1 MKSEK
6 LHSGERLQSLDTLR
20 GMDML
25 FIMRGNEILIGLSLI
40 LPFPFFQQIAEQ
52 TDHVAW
58 NGCHLQDMIFPL
70 FLFIAGISFPLS
82 LASQRR
88 KGFSTGKVIRKIF
101 SRCLKLIIL
110 GILYNG
116 FLQFDF
122 ENMRFASV
130 LGRIGLAWAGAALI
144 FVFVEKNSIRVL
156 ITAFIL
162 LFYWLLLKYVPA
174 PDGAGADVFSMEGCL
189 VGWVDRQ
196 ILPGKLL
203 NGIHDPEGILST
215 LPAIST
221 ALLGML
227 TGEIVMK
234 KENVMTGKRK
244 VFFLVVTGLAL
255 TAFGLIWNK
264 VFPINKNLWS
274 SSFVCF
280 VGGISMVLF
289 ALMYYMV
296 DVLKCRK
303 WTLFFRV
310 IGMNSI
316 TIYMAQVFVKF
327 NYTSEAIFHGAISFL
342 PDNVQPL
349 FNAIV
354 YIAVCWGF
362 LYFLY
367 RQKIFLKV

>member
-1 MKSEK
+1 
-6 LHSGERLQSLDTLR
+6 
-20 GMDML
+20 MDML

-52 TDHVAW
+52 TNHVAW

-116 FLQFDF
+116 FLQFNF
-122 ENMRFASV
+122 GNMRFASV

-244 VFFLVVTGLAL
+244 VF
-255 TAFGLIWNK
+255 
-264 VFPINKNLWS
+264 
-274 SSFVCF
+274 
-280 VGGISMVLF
+280 
-289 ALMYYMV
+289 
-296 DVLKCRK
+296 
-303 WTLFFRV
+303 
-310 IGMNSI
+310 
-316 TIYMAQVFVKF
+316 
-327 NYTSEAIFHGAISFL
+327 
-342 PDNVQPL
+342 
-349 FNAIV
+349 
-354 YIAVCWGF
+354 
-362 LYFLY
+362 
-367 RQKIFLKV
+367 